1 MSGRVLIIGG
11 TGGFGRRL
19 AEGLIA
25 TTDLELVIG
34 SRDRAHGQ
42 AVAASFPPERAEAVA
57 IDTRT
62 VTPDQLCATGGFAV
76 VDAAGP
82 FQGAD
87 YRLARAAIVAGMH
100 YLDLADAR
108 DFVAGFGTLDAEA
121 RAAGVVALTG
131 ASSTPALSNAALDRM
146 TAGWQR
152 IHRIEIAISPG
163 NQASPRGRAVIR
175 SILSY
180 AGKPVRV
187 FADRQWV
194 TRPGWGLPVRR
205 DMRGVG
211 RRWLSLCETPDLDLV
226 PARFAPRDTA
236 LFRAGLELSVLHLG
250 LAFAGVSVRLRLL
263 PSLRPFAHPFR
274 WMALRLARLGSDRGG
289 MLVEATGIDAEGARV
304 RAEWSLF
311 AAAGD
316 GPYVP
321 TLPALAMLRQMVTG
335 DMPAPG
341 ARACV
346 GILDLAVIEHEFA
359 RYHIDAELVY
369 RRIPS
374 PFEAI
379 LGADFARLPEPVRR
393 LHRLSE
399 HTVAAGLAD
408 IDAASGL
415 PAHLL
420 CRLAGLPRSGRD
432 VAVSVEF
439 QVNERGGEH
448 WERQFGRRRYAGAMR
463 AGQGADAGLLIERF
477 GPFHLLHRLTASPDG
492 LAWQLVRWR
501 LLGIPLPRW
510 TLPAVECLE
519 SAEGERFRFDIDVSF
534 PIIGPVIHYRGWLV
548 PVEPSQ
554 ERSGR

>member
-1 MSGRVLIIGG
+1 MSRRVLIVGG
-11 TGGFGRRL
+11 TGDFGRRL

-25 TTDLELVIG
+25 TTALELVIG
-34 SRDRAHGQ
+34 SRDRARGQ
-42 AVAASFPPERAEAVA
+42 AVAASFPPGRAEAVA

-62 VTPDQLCATGGFAV
+62 VTSDQLRATGAFAV

-87 YRLARAAIVAGMH
+87 YRLARAAIAAGVH

-108 DFVAGFGTLDAEA
+108 DFVAGFAALDAEA
-121 RAAGVVALTG
+121 QAAGVVALTG

-152 IHRIEIAISPG
+152 IDSVNIAISPG
-163 NQASPRGRAVIR
+163 NQASPRGLAVIR

-187 FADRQWV
+187 FADGEWV

-211 RRWLSLCETPDLDLV
+211 RRWLSLCETPDLDRV
-226 PARFAPRDTA
+226 PARFSPRDTA

-250 LAFAGVSVRLRLL
+250 LVFAGVPVRLRLL
-263 PSLRPFAHPFR
+263 PSLVPFAHPFR
-274 WMALRLARLGSDRGG
+274 WMAQRLARLGSDRGG

-304 RAEWSLF
+304 HAEWSLF
-311 AAAGD
+311 AGAGA

-321 TLPALAMLRQMVTG
+321 TLPALAMLRRMATG
-335 DMPAPG
+335 GMPAPG

-346 GILDLAVIEHEFA
+346 GILDLAAIEREFA
-359 RYHIDAELVY
+359 CHRIDAELLC

-393 LHRLSE
+393 LHSLSE

-408 IDAASGL
+408 IDAAPGL

-420 CRLAGLPRSGRD
+420 CRLAGLPQSGCN
-432 VAVSVEF
+432 VAVLVEF
-439 QVNERGGEH
+439 QVNEHGGEY
-448 WERQFGRRRYAGAMR
+448 WLRQFGRRRYAGAMR
-463 AGQGADAGLLIERF
+463 AGQAADTGLLVERF
-477 GPFHLLHRLTASPDG
+477 GPFHLLHRLTASPGG
-492 LAWQLVRWR
+492 LAWHLIRWR

-534 PIIGPVIHYRGWLV
+534 PIIGRVIHYRGWLV
-548 PVEPSQ
+548 PIEPSQ